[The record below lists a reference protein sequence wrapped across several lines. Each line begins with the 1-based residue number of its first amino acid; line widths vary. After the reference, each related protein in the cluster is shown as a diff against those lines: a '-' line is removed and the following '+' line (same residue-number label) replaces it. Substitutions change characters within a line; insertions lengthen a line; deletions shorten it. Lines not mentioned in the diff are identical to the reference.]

1 MDEQEGVGRPGDWRG
16 ARTDELRGRGGRG
29 EEVVE
34 DDERAEAEAYPPR
47 EVRLIEP
54 GDPEGEAE
62 DGEVDLL
69 LLRRVGI
76 GGADAGTGGRG
87 NAAAGCGRR
96 SRAWKEPGGG
106 GVGRVRVV
114 ERRCE
119 IGRAHV

>member
-54 GDPEGEAE
+54 GDPCARQERGLERPAVRRRRAE
-62 DGEVDLL
+62 WE
-69 LLRRVGI
+69 
-76 GGADAGTGGRG
+76 
-87 NAAAGCGRR
+87 
-96 SRAWKEPGGG
+96 E
-106 GVGRVRVV
+106 
-114 ERRCE
+114 E
-119 IGRAHV
+119 GRAGRYRG